1 MGRPRINIGV
11 LTSSRADYGI
21 YLPLLKKMRDDKAIE
36 FSLIVF
42 GTHLKKDFGYT
53 VQQIEMDGF
62 SIDKRLDC
70 LKYGDTPE
78 DIAQNYAYTGSMF
91 SKYWGKTSFD
101 MVLCLG
107 DRFEMAAAVNAG
119 IPHGIS
125 FAHIHSGESS
135 QGAIDNIYRDQISLA
150 SELHFVSIN
159 TLQGR
164 IEKLTGKMKT
174 AFYCGAIGLE
184 NIQSMPLLSIE
195 EFKAKWNID
204 LSIPTIL
211 MTVHPET
218 IQPERNKNNIKELE
232 KVLRELLDET
242 QVLATMPNAD
252 TLGSLYRKMF
262 DDMKGID
269 NLKIVENLGTQSYF
283 SSMEYCALLV
293 GNTSSG
299 IIEAASFKKYALNLG
314 DRQKGRISGKNVV
327 HVPFKHQIILEETKK
342 HIGRTYSGENIYE
355 CKNGTQQIIRRI
367 KNKINGI

>member
-1 MGRPRINIGV
+1 MERPRINIGV

-21 YLPLLKKMRDDKAIE
+21 YLPLLKKMREDKAIE
-36 FSLIVF
+36 FFFNCFWYTS
-42 GTHLKKDFGYT
+42 KKDFGYT
-53 VQQIEMDGF
+53 VEQIEMDGF
-62 SIDKRLDC
+62 NIDKRLDC
-70 LKYGDTPE
+70 LKIWGYTPE

-91 SKYWGKTSFD
+91 AKYWGKLLLIWF
-101 MVLCLG
+101 LCLG

-125 FAHIHSGESS
+125 FAHSHAGESS

-159 TLQGR
+159 ALQDR

-184 NIQSMPLLSIE
+184 NIQSIQLLSIE

-211 MTVHPET
+211 LTVHPET
-218 IQPERNKNNIKELE
+218 IQPERNKNYIKELE

-242 QVLATMPNAD
+242 QVLATMPNVD
-252 TLGSLYRKMF
+252 TLGSWYRKMF

-269 NLKIVENLGTQSYF
+269 NLKLLKILEHSLTLAQWNIVHFCWVT
-283 SSMEYCALLV
+283 LLV
-293 GNTSSG
+293 
-299 IIEAASFKKYALNLG
+299 EL
-314 DRQKGRISGKNVV
+314 
-327 HVPFKHQIILEETKK
+327 
-342 HIGRTYSGENIYE
+342 
-355 CKNGTQQIIRRI
+355 
-367 KNKINGI
+367 